1 MPNENKD
8 LKKKA
13 TVVGAIALSAVLAG
27 GIGYTSY
34 NLLKDKANEETIVE
48 EVKSSDNEEAIATH
62 AKVIPLEVEDELDDL
77 VATAV
82 EIEESGII
90 LFDEKDDY
98 SDLDNAIANVEKH
111 QERLRIF

>member
-34 NLLKDKANEETIVE
+34 NLLKDKANEENIVE
-48 EVKSSDNEEAIATH
+48 EVKSSDNEEVVATH
-62 AKVIPLEVEDELDDL
+62 AKVIPLEVVDEPDDL

-82 EIEESGII
+82 EIEEPSLI
-90 LFDEKDDY
+90 LFDEQDDY
-98 SDLDNAIANVEKH
+98 SDLDNAIANAEKY
-111 QERLRIF
+111 QERPRTF